1 MGGIMIKRDGKLSFF
16 LYTSVVLFL
25 AVIIFSITLAIR
37 YKESYAGKKNST
49 SKVSDVKTATG
60 TQTLDTKDEITDKT
74 DVKEEVI
81 IAKNTKKAKKTSKS
95 KIKERYTKVKFL
107 DAYKAWHEALIDN
120 SLKMHSYDLNKFIRK
135 GNLMSY
141 EDESYTSRVGI
152 DVSHHQ
158 LVKDWNQVKAEG
170 VDFAFIRIGARGYGD
185 AGGFIKDKQFEYNLL
200 NAKKA
205 GIDVGVYFY
214 SQALNEKEA
223 LEEAEYVLNNL
234 KGRKLDLPVIYDPE
248 HVYDKDNVT
257 LIGRN
262 SKVTKEQFTKN
273 SVTFLKK
280 IEEAGYRGG
289 IYANMLW
296 QTGEY
301 DLSKLQ
307 NYPMWFADYEKK
319 PQSPYDFE
327 YWQYTST
334 GKLKA
339 IEGSTVDMNIQLIKK

>member
-1 MGGIMIKRDGKLSFF
+1 MIKRDGKLRFF
-16 LYTSVVLFL
+16 LCTSIVLLL
-25 AVIIFSITLAIR
+25 AVIIFSITLVIK
-37 YKESYAGKKNST
+37 YKKSYAGKNTST
-49 SKVSDVKTATG
+49 LEVSDVKKVENSG
-60 TQTLDTKDEITDKT
+60 TLFGNEEAADKT
-74 DVKEEVI
+74 KVKDDGI
-81 IAKNTKKAKKTSKS
+81 LAKNNKKTKKVKS
-95 KIKERYTKVKFL
+95 KNKERFSKVKFL

-120 SLKMHSYDLNKFIRK
+120 SLKMHNYDLSKFIRK

-141 EDESYTSRVGI
+141 EDENYTSRVGI

-185 AGGFIKDKQFEYNLL
+185 AGGFIKDKQFEYNLI

>member
-1 MGGIMIKRDGKLSFF
+1 MIKRDGKLRFF
-16 LYTSVVLFL
+16 LCTSIVLLL
-25 AVIIFSITLAIR
+25 AVIIFSITLVIK
-37 YKESYAGKKNST
+37 YKKSYAGKNTST
-49 SKVSDVKTATG
+49 LEVSDVKKVENSG
-60 TQTLDTKDEITDKT
+60 TLFGNEEAADKT
-74 DVKEEVI
+74 KVKDDGI
-81 IAKNTKKAKKTSKS
+81 LAKNNKKTKKVKS
-95 KIKERYTKVKFL
+95 KNKERFSKVKFL

-185 AGGFIKDKQFEYNLL
+185 AGGFIKDKQFEYNLV

>member
-1 MGGIMIKRDGKLSFF
+1 MIKRDGKLRFF
-16 LYTSVVLFL
+16 LCTSIVLLL
-25 AVIIFSITLAIR
+25 AVIIFSITLVIK
-37 YKESYAGKKNST
+37 YKKSYAGKNTST
-49 SKVSDVKTATG
+49 LEVSDVKKVENSG
-60 TQTLDTKDEITDKT
+60 TLFGNEEAADKT
-74 DVKEEVI
+74 KVKDDGI
-81 IAKNTKKAKKTSKS
+81 LAKNNKKTKKVKS
-95 KIKERYTKVKFL
+95 KNKERFSKVKFL

-120 SLKMHSYDLNKFIRK
+120 SLKMHNYDLSKFIRK

-141 EDESYTSRVGI
+141 EDENYTSRVGI

-158 LVKDWNQVKAEG
+158 FVKDWSRVKAEG

-185 AGGFIKDKQFEYNLL
+185 AGGFIKDKQFEYNLI